1 MLILKQL
8 YVLMPG
14 LDKNSL
20 EKKNSPLEDDNG
32 EGESTDEQGST
43 ETPTE
48 EEGAVGG
55 WAENENSGQRRYINI
70 DTDVTQEVCVEN
82 AYAED
87 AWMCSHCHGM
97 MISVFAASFEVEELS
112 VFLIHNVL
120 YIEGNHPPRH
130 HDITTPART
139 FTQTFVIPDEQPDH
153 LDMSSITC
161 FTNGDYLCVCIPSY
175 LNKPQN

>member
-1 MLILKQL
+1 
-8 YVLMPG
+8 MPG

-70 DTDVTQEVCVEN
+70 DTDVTQEVQ
-82 AYAED
+82 
-87 AWMCSHCHGM
+87 
-97 MISVFAASFEVEELS
+97 SVKVYTYN
-112 VFLIHNVL
+112 IIIYRWYHN
-120 YIEGNHPPRH
+120 I
-130 HDITTPART
+130 I
-139 FTQTFVIPDEQPDH
+139 
-153 LDMSSITC
+153 
-161 FTNGDYLCVCIPSY
+161 
-175 LNKPQN
+175 